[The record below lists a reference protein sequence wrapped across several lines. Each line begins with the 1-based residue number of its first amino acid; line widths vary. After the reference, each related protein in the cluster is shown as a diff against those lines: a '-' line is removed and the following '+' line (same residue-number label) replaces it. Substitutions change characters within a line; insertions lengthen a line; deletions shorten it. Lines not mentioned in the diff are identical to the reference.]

1 MTNLWP
7 VSALVKAFHADSP
20 NILQSMRPKN
30 QTARRAQLLE
40 AARAVLLERGAVG
53 VRVKDIAERAGLSPA
68 SVLYYYPEID
78 ALLLEVSRDA
88 MERYAEGRAQAVRE
102 LDDPVEQL
110 RLAIHLGVPT
120 GPDDADSRI
129 LYELD
134 AFTGTSPAFAVLSAA
149 YFDRQV
155 ALYERVLEAGAARGD
170 LHLAAPSQTIARGM
184 VAMEDGLG
192 LQVVIGHPGID
203 AEQAER
209 ALLAH
214 ASVVA
219 GAELGAAA

>member
-1 MTNLWP
+1 
-7 VSALVKAFHADSP
+7 V
-20 NILQSMRPKN
+20 RPKN

-155 ALYERVLEAGAARGD
+155 ALYESVLERGAAAGALELSA
-170 LHLAAPSQTIARGM
+170 SVTEIARGLIGL
-184 VAMEDGLG
+184 EDGLG
-192 LQVVIGHPGID
+192 LQVVIGHPRVD
-203 AEQAER
+203 AEAAEAILLGFAR
-209 ALLAH
+209 AATD
-214 ASVVA
+214 
-219 GAELGAAA
+219 AELAVGG